1 VTNSTVQPRAFRGMG
16 PLSLTAEQFARSS
29 ARRLSNQRT
38 GLARPEG
45 TRLRSHVCADPPRR
59 LAPRAQV
66 EVAWGEGLGSGARY
80 RARSRGSWSA
90 TAWLRRKWRLT
101 AARIRTS
108 SGVTQLDLGP
118 GSRMAHRMP
127 WLGLLLWALAC
138 AGLFV
143 SLLV

>member
-1 VTNSTVQPRAFRGMG
+1 MSALTRRDVWHRGPRSKWRG
-16 PLSLTAEQFARSS
+16 
-29 ARRLSNQRT
+29 
-38 GLARPEG
+38 
-45 TRLRSHVCADPPRR
+45 
-59 LAPRAQV
+59 
-66 EVAWGEGLGSGARY
+66 GEGLGSGARY